1 MNRYVARKG
10 NRWYAVIYEGL
21 DPVTGREIRRW
32 HAAGTDKASAE
43 RLARRLARE
52 LTGPNDRGR
61 SMTFG
66 AFLTQTWLP
75 AKRIELRPT
84 TWDGYRR
91 IVHRHVLPTLGSVPM
106 RRLRPEQIEDLYKSK
121 LRPTDGRRPLAPKT
135 VLEIHVVI
143 RCALNDAV
151 QRGYAHKNVA
161 LIAKAPRQRPREEQT
176 AWTAGQLATFLRHA
190 AGHRYF
196 PAIWTSAFTG
206 LRRSELLGL
215 KWTDLDVKRSTVS
228 INRGRVDIN
237 YQVIDTPD
245 ITPQIGAS
253 RGKTK
258 SARRRIDLDLT
269 TVAVLTA
276 WRTWQSAERSA
287 AGLEPTEW
295 MFTDLHGEPIHPQAM
310 SQTFDRMVRRT
321 PVPTIRFHDLRH
333 THATL
338 LIAAGVPAK
347 VVAERLGHSRASFTI
362 DSYQHVLPGMQA
374 DAAAV
379 FADLVADGASTGS
392 SGSTREKTR
401 KKSA

>member
-1 MNRYVARKG
+1 MDGYVARKG

-32 HAAGTDKASAE
+32 HAAGTDKATAE

-52 LTGPNDRGR
+52 LNGPDDRGR
-61 SMTFG
+61 SLTFG
-66 AFLTQTWLP
+66 AFLTETWLP

-84 TWDGYRR
+84 TFNGYQR
-91 IVHRHVLPTLGSVPM
+91 IVHRHVLPELGSTRI
-106 RRLRPEQIEDLYKSK
+106 RRLRPEQLESLYESK
-121 LRPTDGRRPLAPKT
+121 LRPTDGSRSLAPKT

-143 RCALNDAV
+143 RGALNDAV
-151 QRGYAHKNVA
+151 QRGYVNANVA
-161 LIAKAPRQRPREEQT
+161 LIAKAPRQRPAKEQN
-176 AWTAGQLATFLRHA
+176 AWTAEQLATFLRHS

-206 LRRSELLGL
+206 MRRSELLGL

-228 INRGRVDIN
+228 INRGLVDIS
-237 YQVIDTPD
+237 YEVYETPD

-253 RGKTK
+253 RGKTR
-258 SARRRIDLDLT
+258 SARRRIDLDPT
-269 TVAVLTA
+269 TISLLAA
-276 WRTWQSAERSA
+276 WRTWQATERAA

-295 MFTDLHGEPIHPQAM
+295 MFTDLHGDVIHPQAM
-310 SQTFDRMVRRT
+310 SQTFDRMVRRA
-321 PVPTIRFHDLRH
+321 PVPTIRLHDLRH

-379 FADLVADGASTGS
+379 FAELVADSASTGP
-392 SGSTREKTR
+392 SGPTREKTR

>member
-1 MNRYVARKG
+1 MNGYVARKG

-106 RRLRPEQIEDLYKSK
+106 RRLRPEQIEDLYESK

-237 YQVIDTPD
+237 YQVIETPD

-258 SARRRIDLDLT
+258 SARRRIDLDPT
-269 TVAVLTA
+269 TVAMLAA
-276 WRTWQSAERSA
+276 WRTWQSTERST

-295 MFTDLHGEPIHPQAM
+295 MFTDLHGDVIHPQAM
-310 SQTFDRMVRRT
+310 SQTFDRMVRRA

-338 LIAAGVPAK
+338 LLAAGVPAK

-362 DSYQHVLPGMQA
+362 DSYQHILPGMQA

-379 FADLVADGASTGS
+379 FADLVADSASTGS
-392 SGSTREKTR
+392 SESTREKTR
-401 KKSA
+401 KKPA